1 MMQGY
6 VNENDEAMISVVVKN
21 GAKLKSVNAVI
32 DTGFTGFLS
41 LPITIITELGLS
53 WSYRDRATLGDGS
66 ETLFDIYEASVIWDG
81 QFCEIEINSAN
92 TEPLLGMRL
101 LRGYRLQVDAIEGG
115 LVTIA
120 ALSDVNQYPRVLKPR

>member
-6 VNENDEAMISVVVKN
+6 VNITYEAVISVVISHK
-21 GAKLKSVNAVI
+21 GKLKSVNAVI

-41 LPITIITELGLS
+41 LPSTVIAELELP

-81 QFCEIEINSAN
+81 QFREIEINSAD
-92 TEPLLGMRL
+92 TEPLLGMSM
-101 LRGYRLQVDAIEGG
+101 LRGYRLQVDNIQGG
-115 LVTIA
+115 LVMIE
-120 ALSDVNQYPRVLKPR
+120 ALPNANQR